1 MQPQDA
7 LAWQLQQGVAIGVAI
22 FPIVSFFVFTV
33 LVQGTGRNSPK
44 SDSEHSRSPSMRGP
58 SIAWAQGPKLLAA
71 ATHRGGGQGETARKA
86 RRRELLRCALA
97 PPLLAHRGRRWRS
110 GRGSR
115 AEWAR

>member
-22 FPIVSFFVFTV
+22 FPIVSFLFLTPAAIHRS
-33 LVQGTGRNSPK
+33 QTQNTAGR
-44 SDSEHSRSPSMRGP
+44 RRCAVRRLLGP
-58 SIAWAQGPKLLAA
+58 AA
-71 ATHRGGGQGETARKA
+71 GCEPEG